1 MESKTRIIILRMK
14 EIVYTLLF
22 IFFAIVLIFLFV
34 YMFFIKEKT
43 TSSDA
48 PNSPTYTPG
57 IYTTSIHLGESPIRL
72 QVNVDKDHINSITTA
87 PLEESVTAMF
97 PLLESSLKNIEAQ
110 LTSGV
115 ALENVVYD
123 DSNQYTASILL
134 DAISVALDKAS
145 E

>member
-1 MESKTRIIILRMK
+1 
-14 EIVYTLLF
+14 
-22 IFFAIVLIFLFV
+22 
-34 YMFFIKEKT
+34 MFFIKEKT

-48 PNSPTYTPG
+48 PNIPTYTPG
-57 IYTTSIHLGESPIRL
+57 VYTTSIHLGESPIRL
-72 QVNVDKDHINSITTA
+72 QINVDKDHINSITTA

-123 DSNQYTASILL
+123 ESNHYTASLLL
-134 DAISVALDKAS
+134 DAISIALDKAS
-145 E
+145 K